1 MQTSYGFSGLLCFSK
16 TNTNS
21 HSHSAPALYLT
32 TRAEARVG
40 GNSCRQSF
48 RATRTSSWMLTG
60 IVKCFKAHPMP
71 TQCSCLS
78 MHKTVKVCEKLSS
91 RKSFL
96 KEVRNS
102 TVARESLRA
111 SKRSPTFRLQSTCSV
126 ARPKVRVRP
135 PLTAGATP
143 GAQHQELPA
152 HWLAKKWQAP
162 SFELSTATKGYSHRC
177 GHRHL

>member
-71 TQCSCLS
+71 TQTTKACQNMPPQCSCLS

-111 SKRSPTFRLQSTCSV
+111 SKRSPTFLSRRTESRAL
-126 ARPKVRVRP
+126 
-135 PLTAGATP
+135 LGLP
-143 GAQHQELPA
+143 GARLDRGG
-152 HWLAKKWQAP
+152 
-162 SFELSTATKGYSHRC
+162 SG
-177 GHRHL
+177 

>member
-21 HSHSAPALYLT
+21 HSHSAPALHLT

-40 GNSCRQSF
+40 GNSCRQKSF

-71 TQCSCLS
+71 TQTCQNMPKHATAMFMLVNAQNCQGLC
-78 MHKTVKVCEKLSS
+78 KTQFTQKFPQRSNL
-91 RKSFL
+91 
-96 KEVRNS
+96 

-111 SKRSPTFRLQSTCSV
+111 NKRSPTFHSLGIC
-126 ARPKVRVRP
+126 ARFAGMLSLVSEPRVHLLGSGSIVRRNRIREE
-135 PLTAGATP
+135 TTQCG
-143 GAQHQELPA
+143 QHSCL
-152 HWLAKKWQAP
+152 L
-162 SFELSTATKGYSHRC
+162 
-177 GHRHL
+177 

>member
-71 TQCSCLS
+71 NANMPKHAKTCRRNVHACQCTGL
-78 MHKTVKVCEKLSS
+78 
-91 RKSFL
+91 
-96 KEVRNS
+96 
-102 TVARESLRA
+102 
-111 SKRSPTFRLQSTCSV
+111 
-126 ARPKVRVRP
+126 
-135 PLTAGATP
+135 
-143 GAQHQELPA
+143 
-152 HWLAKKWQAP
+152 
-162 SFELSTATKGYSHRC
+162 
-177 GHRHL
+177 

>member
-48 RATRTSSWMLTG
+48 RATRTSSWMLAC

-71 TQCSCLS
+71 TQTTKACQNMPPQCSCLS
-78 MHKTVKVCEKLSS
+78 MHKTVKVCEKTQFTQKFPQGSTQLDCCSREPKGKQKESYFSHPLMPLAQSLWKRLHTSEPSQPGFFHSS
-91 RKSFL
+91 
-96 KEVRNS
+96 
-102 TVARESLRA
+102 
-111 SKRSPTFRLQSTCSV
+111 P
-126 ARPKVRVRP
+126 
-135 PLTAGATP
+135 
-143 GAQHQELPA
+143 
-152 HWLAKKWQAP
+152 
-162 SFELSTATKGYSHRC
+162 
-177 GHRHL
+177 